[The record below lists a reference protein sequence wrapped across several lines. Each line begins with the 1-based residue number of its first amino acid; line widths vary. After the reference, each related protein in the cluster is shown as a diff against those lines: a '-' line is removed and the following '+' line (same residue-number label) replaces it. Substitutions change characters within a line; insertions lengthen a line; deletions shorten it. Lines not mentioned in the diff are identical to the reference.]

1 MELNTLER
9 VMLMGVLPKEGTF
22 ANLKLLRI
30 AKERLS
36 FSEEENKKLNFRQE
50 GDQMYWDEAPHM
62 KEVNFGDTVT
72 ELIVKTLKGLNDKGK
87 LTEQHF
93 SLYEKFI
100 T

>member
-30 AKERLS
+30 AKEDLS
-36 FSEEENKKLNFRQE
+36 FSEEENKELNFRQE
-50 GDQMYWDEAPHM
+50 GEQLHWDDLAQT

-72 ELIVKTLKGLNDKGK
+72 GLIVETLISLNDKGK
-87 LTEQHF
+87 LTENHF